1 MARMYS
7 GKRGKAGS
15 KKPETNTIKTWLTYT
30 PVEVEQLVVKLA
42 KTGKS
47 SAVVGLILRDSYGI
61 PSVKTLTKKSV
72 YQIIK
77 EHKLS
82 HEIPE
87 VLLSLIKKEIILSKH
102 LDKNKHDMP
111 SKRGLLLTQSRIRR
125 LTKYYIRTKVLPIK
139 WVYSKEQIKFA

>member
-1 MARMYS
+1 M
-7 GKRGKAGS
+7 
-15 KKPETNTIKTWLTYT
+15 
-30 PVEVEQLVVKLA
+30 VVKLA

-61 PSVKTLTKKSV
+61 PSVKVLTKKSV

-87 VLLSLIKKEIILSKH
+87 VLLSLIKKVQLVKH

-111 SKRGLLLTQSRIRR
+111 SRRGLLLTQSRIRR
-125 LTKYYIRTKVLPIK
+125 MTKYYIRTKVLPEK
-139 WVYSKEQIKFA
+139 WTYSKNKLSLLNDV